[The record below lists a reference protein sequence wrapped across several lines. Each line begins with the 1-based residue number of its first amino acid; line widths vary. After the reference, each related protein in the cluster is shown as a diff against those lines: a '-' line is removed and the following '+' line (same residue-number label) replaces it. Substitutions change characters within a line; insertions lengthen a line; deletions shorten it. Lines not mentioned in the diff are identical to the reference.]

1 MKTKIILLLIF
12 VVLLS
17 GCTEHET
24 LFTTK
29 SNVLEDVDLTEPRE
43 KTPLGAWID
52 SILTPSSIGNENKLT
67 GGVFGSISN
76 LFAK

>member
-12 VVLLS
+12 VVILYS
-17 GCTEHET
+17 CTDHED

-29 SNVLEDVDLTEPRE
+29 SNLLVDVDLTEPRD
-43 KTPLGAWID
+43 KTPLGAWMD
-52 SILTPSSIGNENKLT
+52 SILTPNSIGNENKLT
-67 GGVFGSISN
+67 GGAFGFISN